1 MSVELTRP
9 VPDDSR
15 HLSEGVGCRLHSKP
29 APLHANFDS
38 RRTVPRRAHGHEDS
52 PNGRPG
58 IGLPGEV
65 GAPWYLSFV
74 IPRLGGIVPCL
85 LIEATVVMRVSEVY
99 AAERIAIVQCVKMT
113 LRRIAQLT

>member
-1 MSVELTRP
+1 M
-9 VPDDSR
+9 
-15 HLSEGVGCRLHSKP
+15 
-29 APLHANFDS
+29 
-38 RRTVPRRAHGHEDS
+38 
-52 PNGRPG
+52 
-58 IGLPGEV
+58 
-65 GAPWYLSFV
+65 SFV